1 MYSSFAGRNGL
12 QSYQMCAYLSPRII
26 VYGPLKSVSQY
37 AKRCLVGG
45 DVARTHLHQQGVIRL
60 KWQHTAAKMAQNALR
75 NPLLR
80 TPKI

>member
-1 MYSSFAGRNGL
+1 MYSYLAGRNGL
-12 QSYQMCAYLSPRII
+12 QSYQICAYLSPRII

-45 DVARTHLHQQGVIRL
+45 DVARTHLHQLGNVRPQN
-60 KWQHTAAKMAQNALR
+60 QQTTAKMAQNALR
-75 NPLLR
+75 KPPLR